1 MILPTRADWRCI
13 MKVTWLTQAGLLFET
28 GKLKMMVDPYLSDSV
43 GKRSPEKHRR
53 IPVCEKYFDADPDVI
68 MITHD
73 HLDHLDPETLEVF
86 LKKATKPITFLASEN
101 AFRKLVEYGGPH
113 NYVLLAPHSVWSQGG
128 VTFYSVKAEH
138 SDRCAVG
145 FILDDGK
152 KTYYVSGDTLYNYD
166 VIDDVLDLAP
176 DGVDYAFLP
185 INGVGNNMN
194 AKDAA
199 DFAYEIGAKCAIPLH
214 YGLFDSLE
222 PAEFDFDDALIL
234 MPYQERKL

>member
-1 MILPTRADWRCI
+1 
-13 MKVTWLTQAGLLFET
+13 MKLTWLTQAGLLFES
-28 GKLKMMVDPYLSDSV
+28 GKLKIMVDPYLSDSIT
-43 GKRSPEKHRR
+43 KRSPERKRR
-53 IPVCEKYFDADPDVI
+53 IPIAERFFDADPDVI
-68 MITHD
+68 LITHD

-86 LKKATKPITFLASEN
+86 LAKATKPITFLACEN
-101 AFRKLVEYGGPH
+101 AFNKLVKYGGGH

-138 SDRCAVG
+138 SDRTAVG

-166 VIDDVLDLAP
+166 VIDDVLDLVEG
-176 DGVDYAFLP
+176 GVDYAFLP

-199 DFAYEIGAKCAIPLH
+199 DFAYEIGAKCAVPLH
-214 YGLFDSLE
+214 YGLFDSID
-222 PAEFDFDDALIL
+222 PAEFDFEDALVLTPYEEKIL
-234 MPYQERKL
+234 